1 VIALSDENSSLY
13 VEEIKKRRYTKEFHS
28 FVKCCVATRVDK
40 IIIFDL
46 FRCSIDEL
54 LTHQFVK
61 HPKKMSNDPNILADD
76 MAKILGFY
84 KEKES
89 NNSETNIDQIF
100 GKEKTKKKFI
110 YLFLF

>member
-1 VIALSDENSSLY
+1 LNQGRKI
-13 VEEIKKRRYTKEFHS
+13 
-28 FVKCCVATRVDK
+28 DK
-40 IIIFDL
+40 IIIIFDL

-61 HPKKMSNDPNILADD
+61 HSKKMSNDPNILADY

-100 GKEKTKKKFI
+100 GKEKMKKKFS
-110 YLFLF
+110 YFLFILDDSNNKYNSINLSWEF